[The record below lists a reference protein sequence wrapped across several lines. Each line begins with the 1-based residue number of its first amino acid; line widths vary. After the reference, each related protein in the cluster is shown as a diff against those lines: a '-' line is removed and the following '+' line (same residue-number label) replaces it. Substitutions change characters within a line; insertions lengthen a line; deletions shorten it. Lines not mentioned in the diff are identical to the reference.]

1 MNKKLL
7 AILTAALLLLS
18 ATSCNDNPAGSET
31 TDEFGT
37 KNPNDSYIVVG
48 TDEQGNPVT
57 SVTPNTQEPETDGN
71 DPSEANPVFNDV
83 SKKVVVI
90 SAVAT
95 VRTSTQV
102 LDNNGVGWPTEG
114 KELTVTGESTNWFRI
129 TYNVNGEDTTCYIA
143 KTVAADA
150 SGLEGFTA
158 IENGE
163 EVEVT
168 VEAVNVRSYPSTAS
182 TLSIRG
188 TLKLGDKV
196 TRVAVNEN
204 WSRILYEVVSETET
218 DAEGNPVKETKHYY
232 ISNDCLKA
240 PSAETTA
247 AAE

>member
-18 ATSCNDNPAGSET
+18 ATACNET
-31 TDEFGT
+31 PTEGETSGELGT
-37 KNPNDSYIVVG
+37 KDPYIVIG
-48 TDEQGNPVT
+48 TDEQGNIVT
-57 SVTPNTQEPETDGN
+57 SVNPVTQAPVIEEN
-71 DPSEANPVFNDV
+71 DPSEENPVFTDI

-90 SAVAT
+90 SSVAT

-129 TYNVNGEDTTCYIA
+129 TYNVSGEDTTCYIA

-168 VEAVNVRSYPSTAS
+168 VDAVNVRSYPSTSS

-232 ISNDCLKA
+232 ISNDCLKS

-247 AAE
+247 VAE